1 MQDPAQDLKPLQIP
15 ENKPVG
21 STGGIAGS
29 SSSATLSQG
38 SAGAAANSGN
48 TVSSALDQSMQDE
61 QKVGAADLSAA
72 TGAVDQLLASADA
85 GTAAP
90 AVSAVAD
97 TPPAAGDT
105 SVDSMADTT
114 TAPSSAAIEPLPD
127 AQAQGAQEP
136 ETTQQAAPTASV
148 EQPET
153 AAVETESKTT
163 TQAPTAVPAPAEGT
177 APTES
182 PDSSIQKPAE
192 GEDQTQ
198 TAPTAVASGQAPN
211 QPLPAASGTPNSILD
226 ILLANGEVSQEA
238 YNQVN
243 VEHISSGTPIDKIL
257 TEKNYAGEE
266 AITRARAEFNHIPF
280 IKIADTGTDPQALT
294 QLPESVARTYKM
306 LPISFN
312 KAENTMV
319 VAMINPLDLSAIDFA
334 EKKSGVRIEARYAMP
349 SELERTLAEHYS
361 QSLSSE
367 VTEALEQTSQVANSQ
382 QQKQDYSDLSGETI
396 RQAPITKIVHTIV
409 EFAMKALAS
418 DVHIEPQ
425 EGRTRVRYRIDG
437 ILQEKLILPSS
448 VHDAVVSRIKILS
461 NLKIDEKRVPQ
472 DGRFN
477 FQTND
482 QEVDLRV
489 STLPT
494 IHGEKIVMR
503 LLKKDQSVPELPQ
516 LGLDGLALRNLN
528 TSIKVPHGIILVT
541 GPTGSGKTTT
551 LYSVLHKINSTRVNI
566 MTLEDPVEYQMT
578 GINQVQINP
587 QAGLTFASGLRSF
600 LRQDPNIIMVGE
612 IRDSET
618 AELAVQAALTGH
630 LVFSTLHTSSAAGA
644 LPRLLDMGAEPFL
657 LASSITLVMAQRVLR
672 RLNEN
677 YKEAY
682 KPEKAVLDDIRN
694 ALGPRFDEWCKR
706 NNKNPEDIMLYRAKK
721 DRPQTEPEYRGRI
734 AIFEVMPIS
743 EEISKLILERRPAS
757 EMEKQAMKEGMLLM
771 KQDGYV
777 KVLDGV
783 TTIEEVVRVAQ
794 I

>member
-1 MQDPAQDLKPLQIP
+1 MLLRPFYIIVDTVRMQDPAQDLKPLQIP

-48 TVSSALDQSMQDE
+48 TASSAIDQSMQDE

-312 KAENTMV
+312 KA
-319 VAMINPLDLSAIDFA
+319 
-334 EKKSGVRIEARYAMP
+334 
-349 SELERTLAEHYS
+349 
-361 QSLSSE
+361 
-367 VTEALEQTSQVANSQ
+367 
-382 QQKQDYSDLSGETI
+382 
-396 RQAPITKIVHTIV
+396 
-409 EFAMKALAS
+409 
-418 DVHIEPQ
+418 
-425 EGRTRVRYRIDG
+425 
-437 ILQEKLILPSS
+437 
-448 VHDAVVSRIKILS
+448 
-461 NLKIDEKRVPQ
+461 
-472 DGRFN
+472 
-477 FQTND
+477 
-482 QEVDLRV
+482 
-489 STLPT
+489 
-494 IHGEKIVMR
+494 
-503 LLKKDQSVPELPQ
+503 
-516 LGLDGLALRNLN
+516 
-528 TSIKVPHGIILVT
+528 
-541 GPTGSGKTTT
+541 
-551 LYSVLHKINSTRVNI
+551 
-566 MTLEDPVEYQMT
+566 
-578 GINQVQINP
+578 
-587 QAGLTFASGLRSF
+587 
-600 LRQDPNIIMVGE
+600 
-612 IRDSET
+612 
-618 AELAVQAALTGH
+618 
-630 LVFSTLHTSSAAGA
+630 
-644 LPRLLDMGAEPFL
+644 
-657 LASSITLVMAQRVLR
+657 
-672 RLNEN
+672 
-677 YKEAY
+677 
-682 KPEKAVLDDIRN
+682 
-694 ALGPRFDEWCKR
+694 
-706 NNKNPEDIMLYRAKK
+706 
-721 DRPQTEPEYRGRI
+721 
-734 AIFEVMPIS
+734 
-743 EEISKLILERRPAS
+743 
-757 EMEKQAMKEGMLLM
+757 
-771 KQDGYV
+771 
-777 KVLDGV
+777 
-783 TTIEEVVRVAQ
+783 
-794 I
+794 